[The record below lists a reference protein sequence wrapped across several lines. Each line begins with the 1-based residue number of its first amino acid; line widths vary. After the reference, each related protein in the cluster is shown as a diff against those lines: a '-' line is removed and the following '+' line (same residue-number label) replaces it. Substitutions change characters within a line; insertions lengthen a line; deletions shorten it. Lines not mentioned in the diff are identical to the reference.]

1 MKVAF
6 VGDVHGRVLH
16 ALGAVLML
24 QARRGL
30 RLDAVIQVGDLGAY
44 PSPDRFDESSRRF
57 HADNPAQGD
66 FFRLLDSS
74 GRVATGVVAALRQ
87 LPRILFLSGNHED
100 HEWLGSLHD
109 AARADVVPV
118 DPFGA
123 FHHVACG
130 HVTEVAGERV
140 AFLGLIEAPGKM
152 DFDEAAYARLLA
164 TEPGSVDVLVTH
176 DGPYGMSR
184 SRRGDVQ
191 GSARLSRLIEHLQ
204 PRLHVGGHYHHE
216 NGPRHYGRTVSH
228 ALAQLVDPKRDRWQ
242 PEPINPEQRITPGSI
257 GVLDTRTHAF
267 EYVHD
272 DWLAEISG
280 DDLDLTRIAAMTC
293 PR

>member
-1 MKVAF
+1 MRIAF

-16 ALGAVLML
+16 ALGALTML
-24 QARRGL
+24 QARRGV

-44 PSPDRFDESSRRF
+44 PSAGRFDEASRRF

-66 FFRLLDSS
+66 FFRLLDSTAE
-74 GRVATGVVAALRQ
+74 VAKGVVAALGQ

-109 AARADVVPV
+109 EGRATVVPV

-123 FHHVACG
+123 FHHVVCG
-130 HVTEVAGERV
+130 HVMEVAGARV

-164 TEPGSVDVLVTH
+164 TEPGTVDVLVTH

-191 GSARLSRLIEHLQ
+191 GSARLAGLIEHLQ

-216 NGPRHYGRTVSH
+216 NGPRRYGRTVSH
-228 ALAQLVDPKRDRWQ
+228 ALAQLVDPKRDRWR
-242 PEPINPEQRITPGSI
+242 PEPVNPQQRVTAGSI
-257 GVLDTRTHAF
+257 GRLDTRTYEF

-272 DWLAEISG
+272 DWLADISG
-280 DDLDLTRIAAMTC
+280 DDLDLAGIAGTAGS
-293 PR
+293 R